1 MPPSRRRLRDKAKGI
16 GKSVAGTVKEKGKE
30 AVETT
35 KRGAREIQ
43 KNVKGRQ
50 NGGQQ
55 ARVRYENGQWVV
67 SAFGE
72 RLGTFGSKQEAVSAA
87 QTAVD
92 EIPDLQG
99 VSVEDRQQKGGD
111 EPGKFQQFATSFTET
126 VNSKAKQAVEGP
138 EDSESGESG
147 GGPALPGIMGGAA
160 GSDDDSNAPQLAF
173 MGGGGGG
180 DDETGGPFLPG
191 MMDGGQEG
199 GNGENAPFLP
209 GMGMGMGGD
218 DDGGGPFLPGMM
230 GGGGESEGQQGP
242 MLPGMGMG
250 GGGEEAAGP
259 SMPMFGGGQQDGGP
273 QLPIFQDGGP
283 QAPMFGPA
291 EESDDDGD
299 YKPPWM
305 L

>member
-35 KRGAREIQ
+35 KRGAKEIQ
-43 KNVKGRQ
+43 KDVKGRQ

-147 GGPALPGIMGGAA
+147 GGPALPGFGMN
-160 GSDDDSNAPQLAF
+160 GSEEGDGQAP
-173 MGGGGGG
+173 M
-180 DDETGGPFLPG
+180 LPG

-209 GMGMGMGGD
+209 GMGMGMDGD

-242 MLPGMGMG
+242 MLPDMGMG
-250 GGGEEAAGP
+250 GGGEADAGP

-273 QLPIFQDGGP
+273 QLPMFQDGGP

-305 L
+305 F